1 MKRELREVALEAA
14 GSPSRKS
21 PQVIDLTNSPDVK
34 KEPMDLDIPINKK
47 GNDKV
52 KETEVID
59 LTLDSDDE

>member
-1 MKRELREVALEAA
+1 VKQELNEVALGAA
-14 GSPSRKS
+14 GSPSHKS

-34 KEPMDLDIPINKK
+34 KEPMDLDNLINGK
-47 GNDKV
+47 GKDKA